1 MKNMISRF
9 RRRPHR
15 IMPVCCC
22 MILALMLVACGG
34 GTTSTPTPAPTP
46 QPSPTPSPTPTPS
59 PIPTPVLKVYTG
71 KGYSISYPKGWQV
84 NTSSVGVAFG
94 DATNGYFLAIT
105 VNPNPN
111 DTISASTFAHDTLS
125 ATKTQMKNP
134 QTETLP
140 PTTTVGGESWVQKSI
155 SGTETVLGLSGVV
168 QVVVISDNHPAN
180 SADTQNFTIEYQ
192 MLKSSFATATTSYFQ
207 PMLHSLKFT

>member
-9 RRRPHR
+9 KRTPHR
-15 IMPVCCC
+15 VMPVCCC
-22 MILALMLVACGG
+22 LILALLLVACGG
-34 GTTSTPTPAPTP
+34 GTTSTPTPAPPP

-71 KGYSISYPKGWQV
+71 KGYSISYPQGWQV
-84 NTSSVGVAFG
+84 TSASVGVAFR
-94 DATNGYFLAIT
+94 DATNGNSLYIS

-111 DTISASTFAHDTLS
+111 DPVGANTFAKLYIES
-125 ATKTQMKNP
+125 AKKPLKNP

-155 SGTETVLGLSGVV
+155 SGTQTVLGLSGVV
-168 QVVVISDNHPAN
+168 QLVVLSDNHPAHA
-180 SADTQNFTIEYQ
+180 ADTQNFTIVYQ

-207 PMLHSLKFT
+207 PMLHSFKFT